1 MMMNNPILNGISN
14 FNPQAM
20 LIQQLINRNPQ
31 LRNIYSML
39 QNGGNPQQ
47 IMQTMVNNNPQVKQL
62 LSNMSRSGMSA
73 EQYVRSLA
81 QQYNIDIEPML
92 QSFRKRGYR

>member
-1 MMMNNPILNGISN
+1 MNPLLKNMGG

-20 LIQQLINRNPQ
+20 LIQEIMNRNPN

-62 LSNMSRSGMSA
+62 LSNMSRSGMNA

-81 QQYNIDIEPML
+81 QQYNIDIEPMIDSL
-92 QSFRKRGYR
+92 KKRGYK

>member
-1 MMMNNPILNGISN
+1 MNPLLKNMGG

-20 LIQQLINRNPQ
+20 LIQEIMNKNPN

-39 QNGGNPQQ
+39 QNGGNPQK
-47 IMQTMVNNNPQVKQL
+47 IMQTMVNNNPQVRQL

-73 EQYVRSLA
+73 EQYVRNLA
-81 QQYNIDIEPML
+81 QQYNIDINPMIE
-92 QSFRKRGYR
+92 SFRKRGYR